1 VRSSAFHIQTSQ
13 EMDVLL
19 RSICDGYRGSFWKS
33 NIQAGMRVYERPDL
47 THSVRLALHDEE
59 KRAGLDIQVLER
71 LTLAQDADAVFAILY
86 VSRLLA
92 PPTPL
97 PSNVRAGAW
106 VSADDIIE
114 KIGWDPRSS
123 EERRLMRRRVW
134 DYLRFGARAS
144 VMGRRSSKYRDPKTG
159 QEIDTF
165 VDGPAWAFMK
175 EEKPIQPSLFAD
187 DDVPLRVELVMS
199 REWTRFSSSPL
210 FAQYLPLGEVLGA
223 IRPDKPSG
231 AWARV
236 LGLALASFWRRN
248 PRTALD
254 GTLQPTRR
262 ELLDHYPPKV
272 APPQEVLSGPHPRRA
287 VEYWC
292 AALGILADAGYID
305 KSGEALRK
313 ARDIQS
319 ALPRYNWRDDWLDER
334 VNLRPGPA
342 MQGAV
347 QATADS
353 RPLPVSRPYEA
364 LKPTKKRGRPRKT
377 GASSSH
383 EE

>member
-1 VRSSAFHIQTSQ
+1 
-13 EMDVLL
+13 
-19 RSICDGYRGSFWKS
+19 
-33 NIQAGMRVYERPDL
+33 
-47 THSVRLALHDEE
+47 VRLALQDEE

-92 PPTPL
+92 PPMPL
-97 PSNVRAGAW
+97 PPNVRAGAW

-144 VMGRRSSKYRDPKTG
+144 VMGRRSNKYRDPKTG
-159 QEIDTF
+159 EEIDTF
-165 VDGPAWAFMK
+165 IDGPAWAFMK

-292 AALGILADAGYID
+292 AALGILASEGYID

-313 ARDIQS
+313 ARDIQG
-319 ALPRYNWRDDWLDER
+319 ALPRYNWRDEWLDER

-353 RPLPVSRPYEA
+353 RPLPVARRYGA
-364 LKPTKKRGRPRKT
+364 LKPGKKRGRPRKAD
-377 GASSSH
+377 ASSSDDQRASDSF
-383 EE
+383 ELLFSRLPP